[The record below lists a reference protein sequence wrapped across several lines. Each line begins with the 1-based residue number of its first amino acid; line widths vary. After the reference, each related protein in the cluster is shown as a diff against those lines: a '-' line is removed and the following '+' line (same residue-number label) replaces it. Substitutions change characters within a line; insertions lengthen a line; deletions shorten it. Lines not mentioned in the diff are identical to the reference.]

1 MHWLNKYFVKKQV
14 ISANEEITCFHFY
27 LSLFYTIVIP
37 ALALPASVAAT
48 PVVVIENTISKR
60 SPVLTGTDTFALP
73 LAIVPT
79 ANAISGKGGNK
90 STNAAVG
97 LNTLLP

>member
-1 MHWLNKYFVKKQV
+1 MRKSLVF
-14 ISANEEITCFHFY
+14 IFY

-60 SPVLTGTDTFALP
+60 SPVLTGTETFALP

-79 ANAISGKGGNK
+79 AIVDNGGTK
-90 STNAAVG
+90 STAADVG
-97 LNTLLP
+97 LKTLLPATAR